1 MKSYDII
8 FLLGSVITLTG
19 AVLLVSIDRLER
31 NGLGLPILLLGMIIA
46 TYGLSLRVFSK
57 VFKKDGMFVLLE

>member
-8 FLLGSVITLTG
+8 FLVGSAVTLIG
-19 AVLLVSIDRLER
+19 AVLLVSIDRLEK
-31 NGLGLPILLLGMIIA
+31 NGLGLLILLVGMVIA
-46 TYGLSLRVFSK
+46 TYGLVLRIFSK